1 MGHINVEFK
10 ARCENLETIRAILE
24 SDGAEYKGTDHQID
38 IYFNVLKGRLKLRK
52 GKIENYLIGYKRENC
67 AAAKQSNVILF
78 KTAPNT
84 PLEEILTESLGVKVV
99 VDKERDI
106 YFIRNV
112 KFHLDKVARLGNFI
126 EVEAID
132 YDGEIGREK
141 LQEQCDLY
149 EGLLGVQDS
158 DLIAESYSDMLLRL
172 AHTD

>member
-1 MGHINVEFK
+1 MGHVNIEFK
-10 ARCENLETIRAILE
+10 ARCNDLETIEAILK
-24 SDGAEYKGTDHQID
+24 SKGAEYNGTDHQID

-84 PLEEILTESLGVKVV
+84 PLEEILTESLGVKVI
-99 VDKERDI
+99 VDKKRKI
-106 YFIRNV
+106 YFMGNV
-112 KFHLDKVARLGNFI
+112 KFHLDEVERLGNFV

-132 YDGEIGREK
+132 YDGKIGRKK

-149 EGLLGVQDS
+149 KGLLGVRDL

-172 AHTD
+172 AHAD